1 MASARDERVRLEVA
15 FDGGAIVGILVAADA
30 ADELERALAA
40 PTQDVIAVEA
50 DDGRYT
56 VALRRVLYVKRFAR
70 ESRVGF
76 GAG

>member
-1 MASARDERVRLEVA
+1 MEIA
-15 FDGGAIVGILVAADA
+15 FDGGAIVGILVSADA

-40 PTQDVIAVEA
+40 PSLEVLAVEA

-56 VALRRVLYVKRFAR
+56 IALKTVLYIKRFAR

>member
-1 MASARDERVRLEVA
+1 VSDEERVRVEIA
-15 FDGGAIVGILVAADA
+15 FDGGAIVGILIPVDA

-40 PTQDVIAVEA
+40 PSLEVLPVEA

-56 VALRRVLYVKRFAR
+56 IALKRVLYIKRFAR